1 MVILPEPQTMLT
13 EALLL
18 ACGVLVGAA
27 LIWPLLSKAK
37 RENAELDE
45 EKQLIEQEKKSVDNF
60 MHNLVTAIGE
70 GVERGELFRRI
81 AHTAVQ
87 STGAM
92 SACVYER
99 VEHGK
104 LRGAA
109 VEGLFPPQRRQIRLD
124 DESTSTRAR
133 FLEKILRSEILE
145 SGEGVVGEVAR
156 TGKPVIIQDAVNDPR
171 VPRHADPALAVRSI
185 IFSPMQFN
193 DQLIGVLVVANPA
206 SGLPFSETDFSLVN
220 SLAEQASLAVRNSDV
235 MNLRIDKNRLEMD
248 LSIARN
254 VQALF
259 LTEKFPASKDLDV
272 DARYIPSAQ
281 VGGDFYDFHK
291 IGRSRYA
298 IAIADVSGKGVPASL
313 LMAICQTNLR
323 HFVKR
328 AHSPSEVLVKLNRDL
343 NERMRH
349 DMFITLFLGI
359 VDTDKNT
366 LTYSRAGHEPGL
378 LLRASAGGNPNVE
391 TLRGEG
397 MAIGMVPNELFEE
410 IVSEQTCSFE
420 QGDALVLFTDG
431 VTETTNQHDEEYSL
445 ARLIA
450 KLEKF
455 GGGTANSFNEELLGE
470 LEKFADQSNDRDDV
484 TIITARKL

>member
-1 MVILPEPQTMLT
+1 MLID
-13 EALLL
+13 ALFF
-18 ACGVLVGAA
+18 AFGVLVCAV
-27 LIWPLLSKAK
+27 LFWPILSKVK
-37 RENAELDE
+37 RENIVLDE

-81 AHTAVQ
+81 AHTAIQ

-124 DESTSTRAR
+124 DEPPSTRAR
-133 FLEKILRSEILE
+133 FLEKILCSEILE
-145 SGEGVVGEVAR
+145 PGEGVVGEVAR
-156 TGKPVIIQDAVNDPR
+156 TGKPVIIHEAATDPR
-171 VPRHADPALAVRSI
+171 IPRHTDPALAVRSI

-206 SGLPFSETDFSLVN
+206 TGLPFSETDFSLVN

-248 LSIARN
+248 LLLARN

-259 LTEKFPASKDLDV
+259 LTENFPASKDLDV

-343 NERMRH
+343 NERMRQ

-359 VDTDKNT
+359 VDTDKKT

-378 LLRASAGGNPNVE
+378 LLRVAAENDCDSNVE

-410 IVSEQTCSFE
+410 IVSEQTCSFD
-420 QGDALVLFTDG
+420 QGDVLVLFTDG
-431 VTETTNQHDEEYSL
+431 VTETTNQHNEEYSL
-445 ARLIA
+445 ARLIT

-455 GGGTANSFNEELLGE
+455 GVGSANSFNDELLAE
-470 LEKFADQSNDRDDV
+470 LEKFADESNDRDDV
-484 TIITARKL
+484 TVITARKL

>member
-1 MVILPEPQTMLT
+1 MILPEPQAMLT
-13 EALLL
+13 EALLF
-18 ACGVLVGAA
+18 ACGVLIAA
-27 LIWPLLSKAK
+27 AFIWPLLAKAK
-37 RENAELDE
+37 RENIELDE

-60 MHNLVTAIGE
+60 MHNLVAAIGE

-124 DESTSTRAR
+124 DEATSTRAR

-156 TGKPVIIQDAVNDPR
+156 TGKPVIIQDAANDPR

-193 DQLIGVLVVANPA
+193 DQLIGVLVVVNPA
-206 SGLPFSETDFSLVN
+206 SGLSFSETDFSLVN

-248 LSIARN
+248 LSLARN

-259 LTEKFPASKDLDV
+259 LTENFPASKDLDV

-291 IGRSRYA
+291 IGRS
-298 IAIADVSGKGVPASL
+298 D
-313 LMAICQTNLR
+313 R
-323 HFVKR
+323 H
-328 AHSPSEVLVKLNRDL
+328 
-343 NERMRH
+343 
-349 DMFITLFLGI
+349 
-359 VDTDKNT
+359 
-366 LTYSRAGHEPGL
+366 
-378 LLRASAGGNPNVE
+378 
-391 TLRGEG
+391 
-397 MAIGMVPNELFEE
+397 
-410 IVSEQTCSFE
+410 
-420 QGDALVLFTDG
+420 
-431 VTETTNQHDEEYSL
+431 
-445 ARLIA
+445 
-450 KLEKF
+450 
-455 GGGTANSFNEELLGE
+455 NS
-470 LEKFADQSNDRDDV
+470 
-484 TIITARKL
+484 I